1 MKRAFTLI
9 ELLVTIAI
17 IAILAA
23 LLLPA
28 VSHTR
33 AAAKRTTCINNTRQI
48 NLALRM
54 YADDHADA
62 FYALTNKDEIY
73 HSFKESILP
82 YLSRNNSRTND
93 PLFAC
98 PADDFDCSMPAIQDF
113 FLFDNVSGKGFCHL
127 KQTHYSSYIFNGDA
141 PDAVE
146 TRVAGKAFSSVREPA
161 SLILATEISAA
172 IGLSAHARRQ
182 PKQFNN
188 AKNVVSF
195 VDGHVSFIPIYWNGK
210 SGLDNLPCLYDPPAG
225 YEYKWFGK

>member
-17 IAILAA
+17 LAILAA

-28 VSHTR
+28 ISRTR
-33 AAAKRTTCINNTRQI
+33 TAAKRTICINNTRQI

-82 YLSRNNSRTND
+82 YLSRSSSRTND

-127 KQTHYSSYIFNGDA
+127 KQTIIRVTFLT
-141 PDAVE
+141 P
-146 TRVAGKAFSSVREPA
+146 TRRM
-161 SLILATEISAA
+161 L
-172 IGLSAHARRQ
+172 
-182 PKQFNN
+182 
-188 AKNVVSF
+188 
-195 VDGHVSFIPIYWNGK
+195 PIR
-210 SGLDNLPCLYDPPAG
+210 A
-225 YEYKWFGK
+225 

>member
-1 MKRAFTLI
+1 MKRAFTLV

-28 VSHTR
+28 VSHTK
-33 AAAKRTTCINNTRQI
+33 ATAKRTTCINNTRQI

-62 FYALTNKDEIY
+62 FYSLTNKDQIY

-82 YLSRNNSRTND
+82 YLSRSNSGTND
-93 PLFAC
+93 PLFVC
-98 PADDFDCSMPAIQDF
+98 PADDFDCSMPALQDF
-113 FLFDNVSGKGFCHL
+113 FLFDEVSGKGFYHL
-127 KQTHYSSYIFNGDA
+127 KQTHYSSYLFNGDA
-141 PDAVE
+141 PDAGE

-172 IGLSAHARRQ
+172 IGLSAHDRRQ

-188 AKNVVSF
+188 AKKR
-195 VDGHVSFIPIYWNGK
+195 GELCGW
-210 SGLDNLPCLYDPPAG
+210 AR
-225 YEYKWFGK
+225 E